1 MHPLRVI
8 VLPCIQDELELIVH
22 SERTEIRAKYLTTL
36 LSQLDEELELNV
48 CADRLTTWI
57 EGEGAIGRKSVLR
70 DVTPEEILHEPI
82 R

>member
-1 MHPLRVI
+1 MHPLPVI
-8 VLPCIQDELELIVH
+8 VLSCIQDELELIFTQNAQRI
-22 SERTEIRAKYLTTL
+22 RTKYLTTL

-48 CADRLTTWI
+48 CADRLTAWI

-82 R
+82 Q